1 VASDEQYVEFV
12 RARTPALLRTARLL
26 TAGDGQ
32 AAEDLVQTAVTHGFV
47 KRGRIRDSGAIEAYV
62 RRILVHAAVRRSR
75 DRWRRHVE
83 LLEPADQDSDPDCV
97 GGVADRLVVLAAL
110 RVLPPRQRAVVV
122 LRYYDDLS
130 EAQIAAAL
138 GCSRGAVKS
147 HSSRALKTLRRLLGP
162 HFVPAP
168 ESTGQ
173 GRSHDA

>member
-1 VASDEQYVEFV
+1 MASDEQYVEFV
-12 RARTPALLRTARLL
+12 RARTSALLRTARLL

-32 AAEDLVQTAVTHGFV
+32 AAEDLVQTAVTQGFV
-47 KRGRIRDSGAIEAYV
+47 KRSRIREAAAIEAYV
-62 RRILVHAAVRRSR
+62 RRILVHTAVRRSR
-75 DRWRRHVE
+75 EGWRRVE
-83 LLEPADQDSDPDCV
+83 LFEPAEQASGSDGV
-97 GGVADRLVVLAAL
+97 SGVADRLVLAAL

-138 GCSRGAVKS
+138 GCSQGAVKS

-162 HFVPAP
+162 HYAAAP

-173 GRSHDA
+173 GSRHDG

>member
-12 RARTPALLRTARLL
+12 RARTSALLRTARLL

-32 AAEDLVQTAVTHGFV
+32 AAEDLVQTAVTQGFV
-47 KRGRIRDSGAIEAYV
+47 KRGRIRDAAAIEAYV
-62 RRILVHAAVRRSR
+62 RRILVHAAIRRSR
-75 DRWRRHVE
+75 EGWRRVVD
-83 LLEPADQDSDPDCV
+83 LIEPDGQDSGSDEV

-110 RVLPPRQRAVVV
+110 RALPSRQRAVIV

-138 GCSRGAVKS
+138 GCSPGAVKS

-162 HFVPAP
+162 HFTPAP

-173 GRSHDA
+173 GSSHDA

>member
-12 RARTPALLRTARLL
+12 RARTSALLRTARLL

-32 AAEDLVQTAVTHGFV
+32 AAEDLVQTAVTQGFV
-47 KRGRIRDSGAIEAYV
+47 KRGRIREAAAIEAYV
-62 RRILVHAAVRRSR
+62 RKILVHAAVRRSR
-75 DRWRRHVE
+75 EGWRHVE
-83 LLEPADQDSDPDCV
+83 LFEPVEQASGSDGV
-97 GGVADRLVVLAAL
+97 GSVADRLVVLAAL

-138 GCSRGAVKS
+138 GCSQGAVKS
-147 HSSRALKTLRRLLGP
+147 HNSRALKTLRRLLGP
-162 HFVPAP
+162 HYASAP

-173 GRSHDA
+173 GSRHDA